1 MFQALLLEKT
11 EAGWIGLSEIT
22 AHDGKL
28 FVIERDNQIGDQ
40 AKVKRIYSVVLDAF
54 KPAKLG
60 GDLPVV
66 EKTLARDFI
75 ADLKST
81 NGYVVDKLEGFTV
94 DVAGNGFAVT
104 DNDGVDG
111 SSGETLFFGIGK
123 VRAAN

>member
-1 MFQALLLEKT
+1 MALD
-11 EAGWIGLSEIT
+11 GL
-22 AHDGKL
+22 
-28 FVIERDNQIGDQ
+28 
-40 AKVKRIYSVVLDAF
+40 

-60 GDLPVV
+60 EKLPVV

-123 VRAAN
+123 VSAAN